1 MNERLREDG
10 VGLCFCADKDL
21 RFCLHLICSIK

>member
-10 VGLCFCADKDL
+10 VGFCFCADKDL
-21 RFCLHLICSIK
+21 RFCLHLICSIQ